1 MPMNAGSMDVA
12 MNTHAVMLEKRDQ
25 GHTMLVDLHVVNLGK
40 MGGYALGGL
49 VASRAVPAGIHFWV
63 SGIALAAMSIL
74 AFRWLPLPS
83 APENAEKVASG
94 GTITWSV
101 PLGALA
107 LLAFSIMLVEGAIAD
122 WSAIYLRTSVL
133 TGPGLAALGYAVF
146 SGAMAGGGPPG
157 ESFTGRVGNR
167 HRILYSDLLFRR

>member
-1 MPMNAGSMDVA
+1 
-12 MNTHAVMLEKRDQ
+12 
-25 GHTMLVDLHVVNLGK
+25 
-40 MGGYALGGL
+40 
-49 VASRAVPAGIHFWV
+49 
-63 SGIALAAMSIL
+63 MSIL

-83 APENAEKVASG
+83 APEDAEKVASG

-101 PLGALA
+101 PLDALA

-146 SGAMAGGGPPG
+146 SGAMAGGRLTGDY
-157 ESFTGRVGNR
+157 FTGKLGRGHSYVTGLFWPRQGLSSSCCSAMPVGR
-167 HRILYSDLLFRR
+167 WWDLRALEQVWPRLFPIRLPLQGTLKAVHPVSASP

>member
-1 MPMNAGSMDVA
+1 
-12 MNTHAVMLEKRDQ
+12 
-25 GHTMLVDLHVVNLGK
+25 
-40 MGGYALGGL
+40 
-49 VASRAVPAGIHFWV
+49 
-63 SGIALAAMSIL
+63 MSIL

-83 APENAEKVASG
+83 APEDADKVASGG

-146 SGAMAGGGPPG
+146 SGAMAGGRL
-157 ESFTGRVGNR
+157 TGDYLTG
-167 HRILYSDLLFRR
+167 